1 MLGGAQGYQVNDV
14 NGLTNA
20 FKGLVIQAGK
30 KGRKKRRA
38 RQIKRSPADVVSHR
52 LPRINHSYLF
62 SLTI

>member
-52 LPRINHSYLF
+52 
-62 SLTI
+62 